1 MLEDC
6 STGGHGTEIAVLI
19 NVRNVQATLI
29 AQAGRDV
36 QDTVA
41 YPDVQADML
50 TENINAI
57 VHPENDS
64 RRISFDLNDV
74 MNWLYV
80 LLTL

>member
-1 MLEDC
+1 M
-6 STGGHGTEIAVLI
+6 EIAVLI
-19 NVRNVQATLI
+19 NVRNVQVTLI

-57 VHPENDS
+57 AHTENDS
-64 RRISFDLNDV
+64 RRINFDLNDV
-74 MNWLYV
+74 MNQLYI
-80 LLTL
+80 LLTF